1 MEKLPI
7 ANADLTK
14 KETVNANKEQATN
27 WDVIRANLRELANLQ
42 QDQDLDS
49 IFSIALLIH

>member
-27 WDVIRANLRELANLQ
+27 WDVIQANLRELANLQ